1 MRAVCWHDKLD
12 VRVESVPEP
21 KILNPRDAIVRV
33 SATAICGSDLHL
45 YGGFVPGMVKGD
57 ILGHEFMGE
66 VVDLGPGVKN
76 LEIGE
81 RVVVP
86 FPIACGNCFFCQKAM
101 FSLCE
106 NSNPNAAMA
115 EKLWGY
121 SPCGIYG
128 YSHLLGGYA
137 GGQAEYVRVP
147 FADVGPLKVPA
158 ALSDEQVLFLSDI
171 LPTGYMGA
179 EMAEVGP
186 GDTVVVFGC
195 GPVGTFAQMSAILR
209 GAARVI
215 AVDLDDGRLERA
227 RQLGCDAVN
236 PSKQNLGEKV
246 LEWTDGLGADASIE
260 AVGRADLITQA
271 AMITRPGGR
280 IAVIGVLTDPT
291 ATLPWFLMFMKNLT
305 LKTGLVNPQNFI
317 PRLLPLVATNRLDPT
332 VIISHRLPLSDGPNG
347 YEIFAGHKDNVL
359 KVVLKP

>member
-1 MRAVCWHDKLD
+1 MKAIVYHGKHDFRYENTPD
-12 VRVESVPEP
+12 
-21 KILNPRDAIVRV
+21 PRLEGENDAIVRV
-33 SATAICGSDLHL
+33 LRTAICGSDLHL
-45 YGGFVPGMVKGD
+45 WHGGLPEGIGGAGGFAV
-57 ILGHEFMGE
+57 GHEFLG
-66 VVDLGPGVKN
+66 VVEETGKGLRGVKK
-76 LEIGE
+76 GD
-81 RVVVP
+81 RVLVSCTVG
-86 FPIACGNCFFCQKAM
+86 CGSCAM
-101 FSLCE
+101 CRKGVYSGCRVMTAGGGASNVFGFSPALQ
-106 NSNPNAAMA
+106 
-115 EKLWGY
+115 
-121 SPCGIYG
+121 
-128 YSHLLGGYA
+128 
-137 GGQAEYVRVP
+137 GGQAEAVRVP
-147 FADVGPLKVPA
+147 FADTNLFHVPKDMT
-158 ALSDEQVLFLSDI
+158 DEQALFLTDI

-179 EMAEVGP
+179 ELAEVGP

-280 IAVIGVLTDPT
+280 IAVIGVLTEPT

-317 PRLLPLVATNRLDPT
+317 PRLLPLVAANRIDPT
-332 VIISHRLPLSDGPNG
+332 VIISHRLPLSEGPTG
-347 YEIFAGHKDNVL
+347 YEIFAGHKENVL